1 MRRREGG
8 LVANEE
14 ALLELLADVYP
25 SWVTT
30 GDLLRMVHDRQDA
43 GRWLV
48 RWTTPGGQVREREA
62 SQSKVNEATVYRIL
76 ARFTEHGWLD
86 VKWWVPDDP
95 WSKDRPARIVSL
107 NDAGRARARQ
117 LAVAQH
123 GGAS

>member
-1 MRRREGG
+1 MRRRQGG

-43 GRWLV
+43 GTWSPRWK
-48 RWTTPGGQVREREA
+48 GAE
-62 SQSKVNEATVYRIL
+62 SKVNEATVYRIL
-76 ARFTEHGWLD
+76 ARFTAHGWLD

-95 WSKDRPARIVSL
+95 WSKDRPARIVVL
-107 NDAGRARARQ
+107 NNDGRARARQ
-117 LAVAQH
+117 LAIAQH

>member
-1 MRRREGG
+1 MRRRQGG

-30 GDLLRMVHDRQDA
+30 SDLCWM
-43 GRWLV
+43 
-48 RWTTPGGQVREREA
+48 VRERHLA
-62 SQSKVNEATVYRIL
+62 GNWPGKRAPHEATAYRIL
-76 ARFTEHGWLD
+76 ANFTEHGWLD

-95 WSKDRPARIVSL
+95 WSKDRPARIVVL
-107 NDAGRARARQ
+107 NDDGRARARQ
-117 LAVAQH
+117 LAIAQH

>member
-1 MRRREGG
+1 MRRRQGG

-14 ALLELLADVYP
+14 ALLELLADVFP

-48 RWTTPGGQVREREA
+48 RRAVADGKVRERAA
-62 SQSKVNEATVYRIL
+62 SSSKVNEATVYRIL

-95 WSKDRPARIVSL
+95 WSKDRPARIVAL
-107 NDAGRARARQ
+107 NDDGRARARE
-117 LAVAQH
+117 LAIARH
-123 GGAS
+123 GGES